1 MMKETIFNRPVLT
14 KAWEE
19 INLKEP
25 CFFDTVNTY
34 AKKDHID
41 GMKDGP
47 IGWEDDAMT
56 IEDCWDCI
64 EDDICTVILSKG
76 KDKAL
81 VVLERT
87 LPAILI
93 QGKKRIEIDWAEY
106 AQEGCWSI
114 REKLEGYR
122 LEAIVINPKVKT
134 LEGLGVLKKIIKQAL
149 AKKDLINGG
158 TNEPA
163 DPTDRN
169 DQGSPEEEG
178 FGPGGNPPDNNA
190 CE

>member
-14 KAWEE
+14 KAWDE

-47 IGWEDDAMT
+47 IGWEDEAMT

-64 EDDICTVILSKG
+64 EDDVCTVILSQG

-87 LPAILI
+87 LPKILI
-93 QGKKRIEIDWAEY
+93 HGKTRIEIDWAEY

-134 LEGLGVLKKIIKQAL
+134 LESFGSLEENHQASPRQKGLNQG
-149 AKKDLINGG
+149 
-158 TNEPA
+158 
-163 DPTDRN
+163 RN
-169 DQGSPEEEG
+169 Q
-178 FGPGGNPPDNNA
+178 
-190 CE
+190 